1 MRDEQR
7 GREYRRYVRNK
18 TILRKKRISHLV
30 YGFDWYEHDGKY
42 AKGKIHCGCGLC
54 KFGRKYGL
62 PTIKDMREESKMK
75 SFMESSDFVEIK

>member
-1 MRDEQR
+1 MGNEQR

-30 YGFDWYEHDGKY
+30 YGFDWYKHDGKY

-62 PTIKDMREESKMK
+62 PTINDMREESRIK
-75 SFMESSDFVEIK
+75 SLLYGPIDA